1 MSLFDWA
8 ALAAVTFGAA
18 VLQAAGGFGFAVVA
32 TPLFLLI
39 VEPTHAVQLVISSV
53 RCSRLCFP

>member
-18 VLQAAGGFGFAVVA
+18 VLQAVGGFGFAVVA
-32 TPLFLLI
+32 APLFLLL
-39 VEPTHAVQLVISSV
+39 VEPV
-53 RCSRLCFP
+53 RGDCCCG